1 MEFLFPLELNLFE
14 HIESS
19 SYFMISED
27 SYMSLFGRFPFWVP
41 TRFLEAFCPRYGP
54 VRTIKLFFSEIFQE
68 LETQRLGI
76 LLEGRVSIVL
86 GKKIS
91 F

>member
-27 SYMSLFGRFPFWVP
+27 SYMSLFGRFPFWVS
-41 TRFLEAFCPRYGP
+41 TH
-54 VRTIKLFFSEIFQE
+54 FQK
-68 LETQRLGI
+68 QF
-76 LLEGRVSIVL
+76 VL
-86 GKKIS
+86 DTAL
-91 F
+91 